1 MKTQPGDA
9 TPEEPTEEETR
20 RADEFKDKGNGF
32 FKVNKYEQAI
42 DLYTEAIFCKVG
54 PIKKAV
60 YYCNRSLANLRL
72 ENSSIALF
80 GK

>member
-1 MKTQPGDA
+1 MV
-9 TPEEPTEEETR
+9 EEVTEEATR
-20 RADEFKDKGNGF
+20 AAEEFKEKGNGF
-32 FKVNKYEQAI
+32 FKDNKYEAAI
-42 DLYTEAIFCKVG
+42 DLYTEAIFCKIG
-54 PIKKAV
+54 PVKKAV